1 MTSSWVKHVVGHCA
15 DNRRTFYVFIAE
27 VPLIF
32 VANNLIIYLV
42 YVPAEEKCWKRLKDT
57 VKCKKHADGETL
69 KCEKKNNA
77 SQN

>member
-15 DNRRTFYVFIAE
+15 DNRRTLYVVIAE

-42 YVPAEEKCWKRLKDT
+42 YVPAEEKCWKRL
-57 VKCKKHADGETL
+57 
-69 KCEKKNNA
+69 
-77 SQN
+77 